1 VTTVEVIP
9 GTARLR
15 GAKLIAGAVALYLIL
30 RLVGFHKL
38 FENDAEGL
46 GTVRGIGHEV
56 SVVLVVSRW
65 SLVAG
70 R

>member
-1 VTTVEVIP
+1 MTPGEMIP
-9 GTARLR
+9 GTARRR

-38 FENDAEGL
+38 FENDAEGI

-56 SVVLVVSRW
+56 SAVPVVSRW